1 MCSLGRIFFLK
12 AALGAKR
19 FGVLFSQKP
28 EQPEGDAVLLALVL
42 SFRYIQP
49 PNWHLKTQ
57 FRRTSRRA
65 EIRIEVRW
73 GEIHFLFQKQTLKK
87 KKGTRDQRCFERD

>member
-19 FGVLFSQKP
+19 FGSLFSQKP
-28 EQPEGDAVLLALVL
+28 EQPEGEAVLLALVL
-42 SFRYIQP
+42 SFCYIQP

-73 GEIHFLFQKQTLKK
+73 GKK
-87 KKGTRDQRCFERD
+87 FIFYSKSKRVGRVTKRL